1 MFENKTLAFIGSGQ
15 MAEAMI
21 AGLVGNNSV
30 QPEQIIA
37 VGPRKERG
45 QELAARYAVRYTT
58 DNLAAAREADIVVL
72 GVKPQVMDDVLPA
85 GDRSLAHCELVLSIA
100 AGMPISYLVD
110 LFGNTRVVR
119 AMPNTPAKIGKGI
132 TVWTAT
138 HEVGAQQKNQAQA
151 ILKALGEEVF
161 VEKEDYLDM
170 ATALSGTGPA
180 YIFIFLEAMVDAGVH
195 MGFSRRIA
203 EKLVLHTML
212 GSVEYAMASGEHLAT
227 LRNQVTSPGGTS
239 AEALYHIEKG
249 GLRTVISRAIWAA
262 YQRSVALGRGKKVSQ
277 RMNNGQAEEA
287 SGQNT
292 DGQNADEQNGVFD
305 KDRF

>member
-21 AGLVGNNSV
+21 AGLVGNQSLH
-30 QPEQIIA
+30 PEQIIA

-45 QELAARYAVRYTT
+45 QELAARYAIRFTT
-58 DNLAAAREADIVVL
+58 DNIAAAREADLVVL
-72 GVKPQVMDDVLPA
+72 GVKPQVIEDVLPA
-85 GDRSLAHCELVLSIA
+85 GQRSLEHCELVLSIA
-100 AGMPISYLVD
+100 AGTPISYLVN
-110 LFGNTRVVR
+110 LFDNARVVR

-138 HEVGAQQKNQAQA
+138 DKVEAQQKGQAQA

-195 MGFSRRIA
+195 LGFSRRIA
-203 EKLVLHTML
+203 EKLVLQTML
-212 GSVEYAMASGEHLAT
+212 GSVEYAIASGEHLAT

-239 AEALYHIEKG
+239 AEALYQIEKG
-249 GLRTVISRAIWAA
+249 GLRTVISRAVWAA
-262 YQRSVALGRGKKVSQ
+262 YQRSVALGSGKKVSQ
-277 RMNNGQAEEA
+277 RIENGNGQ
-287 SGQNT
+287 G
-292 DGQNADEQNGVFD
+292 
-305 KDRF
+305 

>member
-21 AGLVGNNSV
+21 AGLVGNQSLH
-30 QPEQIIA
+30 PEQIIA

-45 QELAARYAVRYTT
+45 QELAARYAVRFTT
-58 DNLAAAREADIVVL
+58 DNIAAAREADLVVL
-72 GVKPQVMDDVLPA
+72 GVKPQVIEDVLPA
-85 GDRSLAHCELVLSIA
+85 GQRSLEHCELILSIA
-100 AGMPISYLVD
+100 AGTPISYLVN
-110 LFGNTRVVR
+110 LFDNARVVR

-138 HEVGAQQKNQAQA
+138 DKVEAQQKGQAQA

-195 MGFSRRIA
+195 LGFSRRIA
-203 EKLVLHTML
+203 EKLVLQTML
-212 GSVEYAMASGEHLAT
+212 GSVEYAIASGEHLAT

-239 AEALYHIEKG
+239 AEALYQIEKG
-249 GLRTVISRAIWAA
+249 GLRTVISRAVWAA
-262 YQRSVALGRGKKVSQ
+262 YQRSVALGSGKKVSQ
-277 RMNNGQAEEA
+277 RIENGNGQ
-287 SGQNT
+287 G
-292 DGQNADEQNGVFD
+292 
-305 KDRF
+305 

>member
-21 AGLVGNNSV
+21 AGLVGNQSLH
-30 QPEQIIA
+30 PEQIIA

-45 QELAARYAVRYTT
+45 QELAARYAIRFTT
-58 DNLAAAREADIVVL
+58 DNIAAAREADLVVL
-72 GVKPQVMDDVLPA
+72 GVKPQVIEDVLPA
-85 GDRSLAHCELVLSIA
+85 GQRSLEHCELILSIA
-100 AGMPISYLVD
+100 AGTPISYLVN
-110 LFGNTRVVR
+110 LFDNARVVR

-138 HEVGAQQKNQAQA
+138 DKVEAQQKGQAQA

-195 MGFSRRIA
+195 LGFSRRIA
-203 EKLVLHTML
+203 EKLVLQTML
-212 GSVEYAMASGEHLAT
+212 GSVEYAIASGEHLAT

-239 AEALYHIEKG
+239 AEALYQIEKG
-249 GLRTVISRAIWAA
+249 GLRTVISRAVWAA
-262 YQRSVALGRGKKVSQ
+262 YQRSVALGSGKKVSQ
-277 RMNNGQAEEA
+277 RIENGNGQ
-287 SGQNT
+287 G
-292 DGQNADEQNGVFD
+292 
-305 KDRF
+305 